1 MFFSMVNITEK
12 SMKIKVEMLK
22 KRLSGADIAR
32 KAGVDRSAIYHVI
45 SGRSKSKKLRQ
56 AIADALETSY
66 EDIWG
71 KDTCLSD

>member
-1 MFFSMVNITEK
+1 MMNITEK
-12 SMKIKVEMLK
+12 ALKIKVEMLK

-32 KAGVDRSAIYHVI
+32 KAGVDPSAVYHVV

-71 KDTCLSD
+71 EDACSTD

>member
-1 MFFSMVNITEK
+1 MFFSMLNITEK
-12 SMKIKVEMLK
+12 TMKIKVEMLK

-56 AIADALETSY
+56 AIADALGMSY
-66 EDIWG
+66 NEVWG
-71 KDTCLSD
+71 E